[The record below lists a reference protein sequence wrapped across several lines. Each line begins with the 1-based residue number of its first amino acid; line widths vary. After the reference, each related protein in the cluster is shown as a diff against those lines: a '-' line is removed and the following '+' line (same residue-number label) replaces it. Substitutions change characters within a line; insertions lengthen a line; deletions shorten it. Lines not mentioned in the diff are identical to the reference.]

1 MEHIQRPSLDRRNTV
16 FGLEASDSAQLKSEL
31 VLMQRKYERLE
42 QKEKRL
48 QVTGRESR
56 SKREIK
62 KEQER

>member
-48 QVTGRESR
+48 QVTGRER
-56 SKREIK
+56 KRESVCVR
-62 KEQER
+62 ERE